1 MSALVVTI
9 SASASTT
16 DAVVAPDA
24 RRAAPSFRPIMTAG
38 ILSSNP
44 LVRAIAIGSPATLL
58 IMSTP
63 TAPAALAF
71 ATFWLNVHVPRLI
84 IASLPDA
91 PVETLV
97 HPFDAV
103 SKRLYEPVGKAAKSP
118 TAAPT
123 VVPPLEGYVNGS

>member
-24 RRAAPSFRPIMTAG
+24 RRAAPSFRPIMTAAK
-38 ILSSNP
+38 LSSNP

-71 ATFWLNVHVPRLI
+71 ATFWLKVHTPRLI
-84 IASLPDA
+84 IASLLDA
-91 PVETLV
+91 PEDTLA
-97 HPFDAV
+97 HPLEPV
-103 SKRLYEPVGKAAKSP
+103 SKRL
-118 TAAPT
+118 
-123 VVPPLEGYVNGS
+123 